1 MKNVVLDKNFLQGCS
16 KQTILNLMS
25 KHRFLMSEALFYELL
40 TTDEK
45 SRRNC
50 FVKLV
55 DLENPVAFILRGQ
68 VLAQY
73 ELRQLAPTCLPSA
86 SVEKVRF
93 KFNVGL
99 LDGEFALTLE
109 HSQALLEE
117 IDVVESRVDDMIER
131 ARSVVVLYP
140 GLFQGSDS
148 ERRQRRDQ
156 IELEVSSRTGLSEQ
170 VCDLFGLD
178 QETIK
183 LDSAW
188 AVYRYLQTQLLI
200 AIDIA
205 VRNHKQLT
213 EPLDS
218 KIRLGIEHD
227 LHDADFLM
235 LAALEGCAATREKK
249 LRRMLKLLRS
259 DIEILE

>member
-1 MKNVVLDKNFLQGCS
+1 M
-16 KQTILNLMS
+16 
-25 KHRFLMSEALFYELL
+25 
-40 TTDEK
+40 
-45 SRRNC
+45 
-50 FVKLV
+50 
-55 DLENPVAFILRGQ
+55 
-68 VLAQY
+68 
-73 ELRQLAPTCLPSA
+73 
-86 SVEKVRF
+86 
-93 KFNVGL
+93 
-99 LDGEFALTLE
+99 
-109 HSQALLEE
+109 
-117 IDVVESRVDDMIER
+117 VESRVDDMIER

-170 VCDLFGLD
+170 VCGLFGLD

-235 LAALEGCAATREKK
+235 LAALEGCAATRKKK